1 MEKHGAL
8 VRQDFDAKSGRVGML
23 KRGEVVVALESKK
36 QGAGQR
42 IYIDGPRLTGW
53 LNTKANDGA
62 PILLPVREKA
72 AIASDEKEEDDV
84 AANVDAGGNGP
95 GVFSGKGTG
104 GKKGG
109 LFGGGGSGGGVFGG
123 TGTAVRAAAKLRRGG
138 GGVGRGRGRARGR
151 GGKQEF
157 TIKISKWPR
166 GRVKM
171 MYRGLLVRPSATVC
185 QSLPAATGPSD

>member
-1 MEKHGAL
+1 
-8 VRQDFDAKSGRVGML
+8 ML
-23 KRGEVVVALESKK
+23 KRGEVVVALDTKK

-62 PILLPVREKA
+62 PILLPVREKVA
-72 AIASDEKEEDDV
+72 TAGGDQEEADS
-84 AANVDAGGNGP
+84 DAGGK
-95 GVFSGKGTG
+95 GVFAGGTAG
-104 GKKGG
+104 GNQGG
-109 LFGGGGSGGGVFGG
+109 MFGRGGGGGVFGS

-138 GGVGRGRGRARGR
+138 AVAGRGGRARGR

-157 TIKISKWPR
+157 TIKVQKWPR

-171 MYRGLLVRPSATVC
+171 MYRGLLVRPRPTV
-185 QSLPAATGPSD
+185 SL